1 MKNVTTQTKN
11 AYFSNSVGKHL
22 VVSFP
27 AIQLTLTDSDI
38 VSESLSLTQII
49 ENSGILTF
57 KGCNADKLELEFLDF
72 EQDVRGE
79 RVTVS
84 IQAGET
90 EYITIF
96 DGIVDEQNNQ
106 NHEDATVK
114 IVAYDKLYT
123 AGETDVTEWYANLTF
138 PLTVKQFRDSF
149 FNEIGVAQE
158 TVTLPCDD
166 LQMIRMTSADVQL
179 TAKYVMQCICQA
191 NARFGLLREG
201 FFSYIKLSTNVT
213 TELSE
218 NQYISVDYDPYLM
231 ETITKVSV
239 LDDSGATEESY
250 GSGDNVLKIEGNMVA
265 YAIDRETCA
274 QRIYNE
280 VNGLTMNSARLKLVG
295 LPFMECGDYV
305 ELSTAKNDIGMFIL
319 SRNLKGI
326 QGLYDS
332 YDSTVDQYMH
342 EVGSLASELLKQNG
356 RINHFYRDLEQ
367 TKSTVA
373 YNKQDAD
380 GKFEQQQTQITQ
392 NASSITAEITRAQ
405 GVENTL
411 NNRITATA
419 DSLTVQ
425 IEEIYEELDGDIA
438 IYYREGE
445 PTLLNYP
452 AWDFTY
458 NIPCNNTVQTTDSLK
473 FIYTDEYYQQNIRD
487 VVYDTDSE
495 LTYRFAKENG
505 AFFWKPV
512 GDTEFSIAMQK
523 ISELEVTTE
532 QISAT
537 VSQTVTEL
545 HGDYYTKNETE
556 SKLTLTA
563 NSVLSEVSQTY
574 TNSTDLARNYTSK
587 TTFEQTVNTI
597 TATVDTKVDD
607 TTFQTTIQQ
616 TSNAIT
622 TEVTRAKNA
631 ENTLSSSITQTANA
645 ITTKVSKGDVSS
657 EISQEAGAI
666 SIRSDRLTI
675 DSTYFKLA
683 ANGNITATGGTIGGF
698 TITASSLYNGKNT
711 LASNNAGVYVGTDG
725 IGVGFGSGYGFKVS
739 KAGTV
744 EIKPLGSTA
753 LKIGNNLSIDQY
765 GALTIGAVATGF
777 SVNLSG
783 NKVTIGG
790 GTIIESVGSSIY
802 MSVPSG
808 WKLRTGTTNLID
820 VDTYGIAIC
829 DSSKRLA
836 FFTSSPSAG
845 TTKQTVNKLS
855 SSATLA
861 NVITKVNDLL
871 TALKNY
877 GLISSV

>member
-1 MKNVTTQTKN
+1 MINVNEATKS
-11 AYFSNSVGKHL
+11 AYRSNSLNKEL
-22 VVSFP
+22 TIIFP
-27 AIQLTLTDSDI
+27 DANITLTNSDI
-38 VSESLSLTQII
+38 VSESMVLTQII
-49 ENSGILTF
+49 ETNSILTF
-57 KGCNADKLELEFLDF
+57 QGCNASKFEIELADF

-79 RVTVS
+79 RIVVN
-84 IQAGET
+84 IKAGLT
-90 EYITIF
+90 DTITIF
-96 DGIVDEQNNQ
+96 DGIVDEQDNL
-106 NHEDATVK
+106 NHEDITVK
-114 IVAYDKLYT
+114 IVAYDKLYSL
-123 AGETDVTEWYANLTF
+123 ADTDVTDWYANLVF

-149 FNEIGVAQE
+149 FNYIGIVQE

-166 LQMIRMTSADVQL
+166 LQMIRMVSADVQINAR
-179 TAKYVMQCICQA
+179 TVMQAICQA
-191 NARFGLLREG
+191 NARFGQLKSG
-201 FFSYIKLSTNVT
+201 IFTYIKLQTSIGIVISK
-213 TELSE
+213 LD
-218 NQYISVDYDPYLM
+218 YISADYDPYMM

-239 LDDSGATEESY
+239 VDDSGVTEESY
-250 GSGDNVLKIEGNMVA
+250 GSGDNVLKIEGNIVA
-265 YAIDRETCA
+265 YSVDRAECA
-274 QRIYNE
+274 ERIYNE
-280 VNGLTMNSARLKLVG
+280 VSGITMNSARIKTIG
-295 LPFMECGDYV
+295 LPYMECGDYI

-319 SRNLKGI
+319 NRTLRGI
-326 QGLYDS
+326 QGLFDN

-342 EVGSLASELLKQNG
+342 EVESLASQLLKQNG

-373 YNKQDAD
+373 LNKTDAD
-380 GKFEQQQTQITQ
+380 GKFEQQQTEITQ
-392 NASSITAEITRAQ
+392 NATSISAEITRAQ
-405 GVENTL
+405 GAETSLSNQ
-411 NNRITATA
+411 ITATA
-419 DSLTVQ
+419 SSLTVQ
-425 IEEIYEELDGDIA
+425 IEEIYAELDGEIA
-438 IYYREGE
+438 VYYREGE

-473 FIYTDEYYQQNIRD
+473 FIYTDEYYQENVRD
-487 VVYDTDSE
+487 LVYDTDSN
-495 LTYRFAKENG
+495 LTYRFEKENG
-505 AFFWKPV
+505 TYYWKPIA
-512 GDTEFSIAMQK
+512 DTDFSIAMQR

-537 VSQTVTEL
+537 VSETVTEL
-545 HGDYYTKNETE
+545 HSDYYTKTQTE
-556 SKLTLTA
+556 SKITQSA
-563 NSVLSEVSQTY
+563 NDVLIEVSQNY
-574 TNSTDLARNYTSK
+574 TNSSDLAQNYTSK
-587 TTFEQTVNTI
+587 STFNQTVDSITTSVDAKVDNTTFN
-597 TATVDTKVDD
+597 
-607 TTFQTTIQQ
+607 TTIAQ
-616 TSNAIT
+616 T
-622 TEVTRAKNA
+622 R
-631 ENTLSSSITQTANA
+631 SSINL
-645 ITTKVSKGDVSS
+645 KVSKGNVSS

-666 SIRSDRLTI
+666 SIKSDRLTI

-871 TALKNY
+871 TALKSY